1 MARWLLKEEPA
12 HYSFEDLSRDGETT
26 WDGVTNALA
35 LIHLRSMKKGD
46 PAMIYHTGSVKAVVG
61 LATIAGDPRPDPKL
75 RDPKLAVVNVR
86 AGAALPRPV
95 TLAEMKANA
104 ALSGFELLRNSR
116 LSIVPVGEAHWIEIL
131 RMAGARLPSR

>member
-35 LIHLRSMKKGD
+35 LIHLRSMKEGD
-46 PAMIYHTGSVKAVVG
+46 VAMIYHTGTVKAVVG

-75 RDPKLAVVNVR
+75 RDPKIAVVKVR
-86 AGAALPRPV
+86 AGEALPRPV

-104 ALSGFELLRNSR
+104 ALAGFDLLRNSR
-116 LSIVPVGEAHWIEIL
+116 LSVVPVGEAHWNEIL